1 MTEARPKSC
10 LLRRVVAVVKA
21 VGLVAI
27 FGTIAL
33 AAVASH
39 RGEVPLL
46 EPGNVR
52 IAPQTS
58 ATAGA
63 VSAYLQKAAEAA
75 AEIPST

>member
-1 MTEARPKSC
+1 MTQDRPKAS
-10 LLRRVVAVVKA
+10 LLGRLVASVKV

-39 RGEVPLL
+39 RSEVPLL
-46 EPGNVR
+46 EPRTVA
-52 IAPQTS
+52 IAPHMP
-58 ATAGA
+58 GMHGV